1 MRVESQSVHSLV
13 TGEVVIVKMSVS
25 VTHSQSDLF
34 TMIDC
39 WNELKERV
47 ESSTSVA
54 SSTQ

>member
-47 ESSTSVA
+47 ESSTS
-54 SSTQ
+54 STQ

>member
-1 MRVESQSVHSLV
+1 MESHLVHSVV

-34 TMIDC
+34 TIIDC

-47 ESSTSVA
+47 E
-54 SSTQ
+54 